1 MQEQQNIYAQQQ
13 MMLQNSPPVV
23 EEPPFNTTTTATT
36 NSSSK
41 TEPAPLN
48 LTTEQQVS
56 ETNDDVTVAGT
67 SDQLRR
73 RSKYDPKQVTV
84 QSVHPDGTV
93 ECQLLC
99 KQKTIN
105 FKFNR
110 FDTQPSDI
118 IEGMLSEDCL
128 NSVSQKT
135 LTEQLNDIIKQLQ
148 ENPSKI
154 PECWRYVQKVCF
166 VSVIQICP
174 FFF

>member
-1 MQEQQNIYAQQQ
+1 MDSNVNI
-13 MMLQNSPPVV
+13 MDETV
-23 EEPPFNTTTTATT
+23 
-36 NSSSK
+36 
-41 TEPAPLN
+41 LN
-48 LTTEQQVS
+48 NNKKSDNIDVKEQVS
-56 ETNDDVTVAGT
+56 DVTNPT
-67 SDQLRR
+67 NNDQLRG
-73 RSKYDPKQVTV
+73 RSKYDPKQVMV

-110 FDTQPSDI
+110 FDNQPSDI
-118 IEGMLSEDCL
+118 IEGMLNEDCL

-154 PECWRYVQKVCF
+154 PECWRYVQKVYHF
-166 VSVIQICP
+166 YLSFRILI
-174 FFF
+174 

>member
-1 MQEQQNIYAQQQ
+1 
-13 MMLQNSPPVV
+13 MMVQNSPPVV
-23 EEPPFNTTTTATT
+23 EETPFNTT
-36 NSSSK
+36 NSK

-56 ETNDDVTVAGT
+56 EPTTNNGATVAGST
-67 SDQLRR
+67 DQLRR

-166 VSVIQICP
+166 VIISP
-174 FFF
+174 

>member
-1 MQEQQNIYAQQQ
+1 MDDT
-13 MMLQNSPPVV
+13 L
-23 EEPPFNTTTTATT
+23 
-36 NSSSK
+36 
-41 TEPAPLN
+41 LN
-48 LTTEQQVS
+48 NNKQIDNNDGTKEQVS
-56 ETNDDVTVAGT
+56 DVINPNN
-67 SDQLRR
+67 DQLRG
-73 RSKYDPKQVTV
+73 RSKYDPKQVMV

-110 FDTQPSDI
+110 FDNQPSDI
-118 IEGMLSEDCL
+118 IEGMLNEDCL

-154 PECWRYVQKVCF
+154 PECWRYVQKVYHSI
-166 VSVIQICP
+166 VNYILISIDI
-174 FFF
+174 

>member
-1 MQEQQNIYAQQQ
+1 MDETI
-13 MMLQNSPPVV
+13 
-23 EEPPFNTTTTATT
+23 
-36 NSSSK
+36 
-41 TEPAPLN
+41 LN
-48 LTTEQQVS
+48 NNKTTENVVLSVIKDQQVS
-56 ETNDDVTVAGT
+56 NATNTT
-67 SDQLRR
+67 NDQLRG
-73 RSKYDPKQVTV
+73 RSKHDSKQVMV

-110 FDTQPSDI
+110 FDNQPSDI
-118 IEGMLSEDCL
+118 IEGMLNEDCL

-154 PECWRYVQKVCF
+154 PECWRYVQKVLVYF
-166 VSVIQICP
+166 INVQIII
-174 FFF
+174 FL